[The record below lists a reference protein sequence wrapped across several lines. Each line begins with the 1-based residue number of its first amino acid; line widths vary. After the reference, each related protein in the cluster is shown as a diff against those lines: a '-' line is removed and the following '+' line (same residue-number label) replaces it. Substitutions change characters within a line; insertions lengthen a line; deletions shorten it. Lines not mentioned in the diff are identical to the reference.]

1 MFLQCG
7 GVGGEQRQLLVGV
20 KTALAFHRREP
31 PPPSSRTGWIMHE
44 YRLAVPRPRGVAD
57 QRKKNAR
64 HVRAPTIIW
73 TFLTVHATVS

>member
-1 MFLQCG
+1 MFLQC
-7 GVGGEQRQLLVGV
+7 GGEQRQLLVGV

-31 PPPSSRTGWIMHE
+31 PPSSRTGWIMHE
-44 YRLAVPRPRGVAD
+44 YRLAVPRGVAD